1 MSRPHGDDGRP
12 PGWDVVP
19 STPKGR
25 RSKEA
30 LLTAARQV
38 FRRDGFT
45 NGRVS
50 EIADLADMSNGAFY
64 RYFRDKHDVLMAL
77 VHRLMIEMFE
87 FARHPW
93 EAGDP
98 HSSVYETT
106 VRYFQIYEAN
116 ADLLAVEIESA
127 QTDETILEL
136 WQEARQMFYDRI
148 ARALQRGQGEGVVR
162 PEVDPAVA
170 AALLGGMTEH
180 YAYLH
185 YVLRETPDRSH
196 EQMALAVA
204 DLWSHGIQGVSAD
217 FESDAAAAGRKEM
230 P

>member
-1 MSRPHGDDGRP
+1 MSRATGDDGRS

-30 LLTAARQV
+30 LLTAAREV

-45 NGRVS
+45 NARVS
-50 EIADLADMSNGAFY
+50 EIADLAEMSNGAFY

-93 EAGDP
+93 ETGDP

-127 QTDETILEL
+127 QTDPAILEL
-136 WQEARQMFYDRI
+136 WQESRQMFYDRI

-162 PEVDPAVA
+162 PEVDPPIA

-180 YAYLH
+180 FAYLH
-185 YVLRETPDRSH
+185 FVLRETLGRSH
-196 EQMALAVA
+196 EQMALEVA
-204 DLWSHGIQGVSAD
+204 DLWSHGIQDMPSGA
-217 FESDAAAAGRKEM
+217 ERNAATAARQDAL
-230 P
+230 

>member
-1 MSRPHGDDGRP
+1 MSRSNGDDGRS

-30 LLTAARQV
+30 LLTAAREV

-45 NGRVS
+45 NARVS
-50 EIADLADMSNGAFY
+50 EIAELADMSNGAFY
-64 RYFRDKHDVLMAL
+64 RYFRDKHDVLVAL
-77 VHRLMIEMFE
+77 VHRLMMEMFE

-116 ADLLAVEIESA
+116 ADLMAVEIESA
-127 QTDETILEL
+127 QTDAAILEL
-136 WQEARQMFYDRI
+136 WQEARRMFYERI
-148 ARALQRGQGEGVVR
+148 ARALRRGQREGVVR
-162 PEVDPAVA
+162 PEVDPDVA

-185 YVLRETPDRSH
+185 YVLRETLDRSH
-196 EQMALAVA
+196 EQMAREVA
-204 DLWSHGIQGVSAD
+204 DLWSNGIGGASAD
-217 FESDAAAAGRKEM
+217 SEPDAAAVARQET

>member
-1 MSRPHGDDGRP
+1 MTGGTDDDRA

-19 STPKGR
+19 RTPKGR

-30 LLTAARQV
+30 LLTAAREV

-45 NGRVS
+45 NARVS
-50 EIADLADMSNGAFY
+50 EIADLAEMSNGAFY

-77 VHRLMIEMFE
+77 VQRLMHEMFE

-127 QTDETILEL
+127 QTDGEILAL
-136 WQEARQMFYDRI
+136 WQEARQMFYARI

-162 PEVDPAVA
+162 PEVIPAIA

-185 YVLRETPDRSH
+185 YVLRERPRRSR
-196 EQMALAVA
+196 EEMALEVA
-204 DLWSHGIQGVSAD
+204 NLWSHGIQGTAAGPRT
-217 FESDAAAAGRKEM
+217 EAAATAREES